1 MHVLIILGL
10 MGNSMPT
17 VVPADTGDVV
27 RASRIEVVRH
37 ALQDFEWSGRLGQG
51 KSIEIKGIN
60 GGVFAEASDGDEVEV
75 TAELEE
81 GRRGYADEISFEVLE
96 HENGVT
102 ICAMYPSDRRREPNE
117 CRAGSRGRMNT
128 RDNDT
133 KVEFTVRVPKGVNF
147 VGRTV
152 NGSITAESLDGDVEA
167 HTVNGRIEVS
177 TNGFVQ
183 ATTVNGSIRAS
194 LGRADWT
201 GSLEFETVNGS
212 ITVELPDGVGADVTA
227 RTLNGGIDTDFP
239 LTISGRFSSK
249 RLTGTIG
256 GGGRRVRLETVN
268 GAVRILRRN

>member
-1 MHVLIILGL
+1 MHVLMILGL
-10 MGNSMPT
+10 MGNPVPT
-17 VVPADTGDVV
+17 PVPADTGDVV
-27 RASRIEVVRH
+27 RASRVQVVRH
-37 ALQDFEWSGRLGQG
+37 ALQDFEWSGLIGQG

-60 GGVFAEASDGDEVEV
+60 GGVFAEATDGNEVRV
-75 TAELEE
+75 TAELVE

-96 HENGVT
+96 HEDGVT

-152 NGSITAESLDGDVEA
+152 NGIIEAESLDGDVEA

-201 GSLEFETVNGS
+201 GSLEFETVNGN
-212 ITVELPDGVGADVTA
+212 ITVELPDGVGADITA

-256 GGGRRVRLETVN
+256 GGGRRIRLETIN

>member
-1 MHVLIILGL
+1 
-10 MGNSMPT
+10 MGNPVPT
-17 VVPADTGDVV
+17 AVPADTGDVV
-27 RASRIEVVRH
+27 RASRAEVGRH
-37 ALQDFEWSGRLGQG
+37 ALQDFEWSGRVGQG

-60 GGVFAEASDGDEVEV
+60 GGVFAEATDGDEVRV
-75 TAELEE
+75 TVEMEE

-117 CRAGSRGRMNT
+117 CRAGSRGRMNI

-239 LTISGRFSSK
+239 LTISGRFSSR

-256 GGGRRVRLETVN
+256 GGGRRMRLETIN